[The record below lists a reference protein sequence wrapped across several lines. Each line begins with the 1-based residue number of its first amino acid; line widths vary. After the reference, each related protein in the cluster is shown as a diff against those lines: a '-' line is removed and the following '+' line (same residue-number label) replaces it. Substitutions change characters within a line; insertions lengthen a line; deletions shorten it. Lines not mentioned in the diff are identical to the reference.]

1 MASTR
6 NINMPSDYCLQ
17 QRAFRLASGYELYP
31 YKRLAPNTRLPCF
44 GINVGGMPNTTL
56 SCNATNTESFL
67 YGIGSTNLVKP
78 AKPFTAHLKCIPG
91 IAFFQR
97 PEAFLPE
104 PLVML
109 PCQRP
114 QGPFS

>member
-17 QRAFRLASGYELYP
+17 QRAYRLASGYELYP
-31 YKRLAPNTRLPCF
+31 YKRLAYHTRLPCF
-44 GINVGGMPNTTL
+44 GINMGQMPNTTL

-67 YGIGSTNLVKP
+67 YGIGATNLVKP
-78 AKPFTAHLKCIPG
+78 QKSFTAQLKCIPG

-97 PEAFLPE
+97 PEAFLPV
-104 PLVML
+104 PLVV
-109 PCQRP
+109 PKCQRP
-114 QGPFS
+114 KGPFS